1 MSVVELQT
9 LLDRSIKNMGSGM
22 NPIVKESALEVIQ
35 RAYKKGIY
43 VQLSAGFRSYDEQ
56 NALYTKGRTKPG
68 SVVTNARGGYSNH
81 NFGLAVD
88 YFLTDKEGETAHWD
102 IRRDMNANQV
112 ADWVEVANIAKS
124 LGFSWG
130 GDWKS
135 FPDYPHLE
143 MTGGLSTAQL
153 RAGSRPRLVSKVSK
167 AVSPGVSKPAPKPAA
182 KPVVKNPESIVDY
195 LDLKKE
201 DSSFK
206 NRKKIA
212 ELHTIKNYT
221 GTVAQ
226 NEQLLK
232 SVKKNGIYPRKA
244 VPAKPAA
251 KKYPLPD
258 ATYWVKNPAFKGE
271 GVRQVQEALASI
283 YFYPEKGAKNNG
295 VDGVYYH
302 KTANAVKRFQSVN
315 GLKADGDY
323 GPATKKA
330 LDKKVNK

>member
-9 LLDRSIKNMGSGM
+9 LLDRSTKNMGSGM
-22 NPIVKESALEVIQ
+22 NPVVKESALELIK
-35 RAYKKGIY
+35 RAYKEKIY
-43 VQLSAGFRSYDEQ
+43 VQISSGFRSFADQ
-56 NALYTKGRTKPG
+56 NALYAQGRTKSG
-68 SVVTNARGGYSNH
+68 NVVTNARGGYSNH
-81 NFGLAVD
+81 NFGLAID
-88 YFLTDKEGETAHWD
+88 YFLVSDDGSKALWTVNDKW
-102 IRRDMNANQV
+102 RRV
-112 ADWVEVANIAKS
+112 AAIGKE
-124 LGFSWG
+124 LGFAWG
-130 GDWKS
+130 GDWSS
-135 FPDYPHLE
+135 FRDYPHLE

-167 AVSPGVSKPAPKPAA
+167 SVSPGVSKPAPKPAA

-221 GTVAQ
+221 GTAAQ

-258 ATYWVKNPAFKGE
+258 TTYWVKNPAFKGE

-295 VDGVYYH
+295 VDGVYYK
-302 KTANAVKRFQSVN
+302 KTADAVKRFQSVN
-315 GLKADGDY
+315 GLKPDGEY
-323 GPATKKA
+323 GPATKKV
-330 LDKKVNK
+330 LDKKANK